1 MSFLD
6 KNSSEYLSARLTQK
20 GRNAIAKG
28 DFKISHFAIGDSE
41 YVYGG
46 FSGSLQSVFTPMDK
60 DSDIKYPLSYESG
73 SLPYGVPIT
82 GSTYT
87 VVTNQMG
94 SAGFISGSVIE
105 SLVVTGNITSLTGA
119 NTLTLTKPSSGV
131 TFSNAEYITLV
142 LGTLNTDTITGYS
155 NNLVYKILSISG
167 NTTTEILTLDRPTP
181 DFNSRGLT
189 GNFTVIANNANIEF
203 PTISDPSCL
212 PPIPDPSEQHDP
224 WTLSSTWGKK
234 PIGFASTDDEPWTFN
249 KSNITLGITYASGS
263 NHISTKE
270 FLGYHSNAGQYYTDS
285 TGTIIT
291 GTTFTNSF
299 GELIEIPSSEQ
310 DNIAIIHYSEV
321 GDLINDPDR
330 AFKYDDYISTDT
342 NFFEI
347 YIPYIDYHRNTG
359 TTIGAK
365 FYMGSAD
372 KYMVSKINPTKMS
385 ILYRDL
391 LDEQGIK
398 VGKIFVNNKVIV
410 FDDKELAAV
419 LDIKS
424 NRRYTLP
431 TPKLELTHSTDGS
444 YVLDG
449 TTGKTLYVS
458 YVFSYSTDTK
468 LNGLPCMN
476 YTKITLAQPTS
487 EGCAPLSSAPSN
499 VVVKFTG
506 STLFDALKPATSGL
520 KTGFVAN
527 EMYILAQITSNNS
540 LPSSNG
546 WKKIPVTLTLNGD
559 SLISPSSVTG
569 LTFTITNTNY
579 SGASSFTLSGHTGQ
593 SYSGATTQFGEEQ
606 PFAGSVK
613 LTRASRIEEMNFL
626 VNLPS
631 GKFATSQNPTYVS
644 GNPKVTEVALL
655 DSNKNALVI
664 AKTGSPISRSGTQV
678 FAVKLDF

>member
-28 DFKISHFAIGDSE
+28 DFKISYFAIGDSE

-46 FSGSLQSVFTPMDK
+46 FSGSAQSVFTPMDK

-82 GSTYT
+82 GSTYE
-87 VVTNQMG
+87 VITNQMG

-105 SLVVTGNITSLTGA
+105 SLLVTGSITSLTGT
-119 NTLTLTKPSSGV
+119 NTLTLTKPTGT
-131 TFSNAEYITLV
+131 TFNNAEYVTLA
-142 LGTLNTDTITGYS
+142 LGTLNSTLITGYS
-155 NNLVYKILSISG
+155 NNLVYKIVSISG

-189 GNFTVIANNANIEF
+189 GDFTVIANNANIEF
-203 PTISDPSCL
+203 PTVSDPSCL

-224 WTLSSTWGKK
+224 WTLSSTWSKK
-234 PIGFASTDDEPWTFN
+234 PIGFASTDDEAYVFT
-249 KSNITLGITYASGS
+249 GS
-263 NHISTKE
+263 NHMSTKE
-270 FLGYHSNAGQYYTDS
+270 FLGYNSVGGQYYTDA
-285 TGTIIT
+285 TGSLIT

-299 GELIEIPSSEQ
+299 GEQVEIPSSEQ

-330 AFKYDDYISTDT
+330 AFKYDDYISADT
-342 NFFEI
+342 SFFEI

-365 FYMGSAD
+365 FYMGSTE
-372 KYMVSKINPTKMS
+372 KYVVSNINPTKMS

-398 VGKIFVNNKVIV
+398 VGKIFVNHKIIV

-431 TPKLELTHSTDGS
+431 TPKLELTHSTDNS

-476 YTKITLAQPTS
+476 YAKITGNTA
-487 EGCAPLSSAPSN
+487 SN
-499 VVVKFTG
+499 VVVKFSGTT
-506 STLFDALKPATSGL
+506 SFDALKPATSGL

-527 EMYILAQITSNNS
+527 EMYVLAQITSNNS

-546 WKKIPVTLTLNGD
+546 WKKIPVSPTLNGD
-559 SLISPSSVTG
+559 GLISPSTVTG

-579 SGASSFTLSGHTGQ
+579 TAATNFTLSGHTGQ
-593 SYSGATTQFGEEQ
+593 SYSGATTQFGDEQ

-626 VNLPS
+626 VNLPA
-631 GKFATSQNPTYVS
+631 GKFATSLNPTYVS

-655 DSNKNALVI
+655 DANKTALVI
-664 AKTGSPISRSGTQV
+664 AKTGNPITRSGTQV

>member
-28 DFKISHFAIGDSE
+28 DFKISYFAIGDSE
-41 YVYGG
+41 YVYSG

-82 GSTYT
+82 GSTYE
-87 VVTNQMG
+87 VITNEMG
-94 SAGFISGSVIE
+94 SAGFITGSVIQ
-105 SLVVTGNITSLTGA
+105 SLSVTGSITSLTGT
-119 NTLTLTKPSSGV
+119 NTITLTKPTGV
-131 TFSNAEYITLV
+131 TFNNAEYITLV
-142 LGTLNTDTITGYS
+142 LGTLSGSTITGYS
-155 NNLVYKILSISG
+155 NNLTYKIVNISG
-167 NTTTEILTLDRPTP
+167 NTTTEVLTLDRPTP

-189 GNFTVIANNANIEF
+189 GNFTVIANNENIEF
-203 PTISDPSCL
+203 PNASDPSCL

-224 WTLSSTWGKK
+224 WTLSSVWGKK
-234 PIGFASTDDEPWTFN
+234 PIGFTSTDDDANLFT
-249 KSNITLGITYASGS
+249 GS

-270 FLGYHSNAGQYYTDS
+270 FLGYHSNSGQYYTDATS
-285 TGTIIT
+285 TVIT
-291 GTTFTNSF
+291 GTTFTNAF
-299 GELIEIPSSEQ
+299 GEQIEIPSSEQ
-310 DNIAIIHYSEV
+310 DNIAILHYSEV

-330 AFKYDDYISTDT
+330 SFKYDDYINPETS
-342 NFFEI
+342 FFEV

-365 FYMGSAD
+365 FHMGSTD
-372 KYMVSKINPTKMS
+372 KYVVSNINPTKMS

-391 LDEQGIK
+391 LDEQNIK
-398 VGKIFVNNKVIV
+398 VGKVFLNHKVIV
-410 FDDKELAAV
+410 FDDKEIAAT

-431 TPKLELTHSTDGS
+431 TPKLELTHSTDGT

-449 TTGKTLYVS
+449 TTGQTLYVS
-458 YVFSYSTDTK
+458 YIFSYSTDKK
-468 LNGLPCMN
+468 LNALPCMN
-476 YTKITLAQPTS
+476 YTKISLTKPATS
-487 EGCAPLSSAPSN
+487 DGCSPAVNPASN
-499 VVVKFTG
+499 VVVKFSG
-506 STLFDALKPATSGL
+506 STYFDSLQAGTAGL
-520 KTGFVAN
+520 KSGFVAN
-527 EMYILAQITSNNS
+527 EMYILAQKTTNT
-540 LPSSNG
+540 LPSPQG
-546 WKKIPVTLTLNGD
+546 WKKIPVTVTLNGD
-559 SLISPSSVTG
+559 GLISPSSVTG

-579 SGASSFTLSGHTGQ
+579 IAASNFVLSGHTNQ

-606 PFAGSVK
+606 PFAGSIK

-655 DSNKNALVI
+655 DSNKTALVI
-664 AKTGSPISRSGTQV
+664 AKTGNPIVRTGTQV

>member
-28 DFKISHFAIGDSE
+28 DFKISYFAIGDSE
-41 YVYGG
+41 YVYSG
-46 FSGSLQSVFTPMDK
+46 FSGSVQSVFTPMDK

-105 SLVVTGNITSLTGA
+105 SLVVTGNITSLTGT

-155 NNLVYKILSISG
+155 NSLVYKIVSISG

-181 DFNSRGLT
+181 DFNGRGLT

-234 PIGFASTDDEPWTFN
+234 PIGFASTDDEANVFT
-249 KSNITLGITYASGS
+249 GS

-285 TGTIIT
+285 TGTLIT

-299 GELIEIPSSEQ
+299 GELVEIPSSEQ
-310 DNIAIIHYSEV
+310 DNVAIIHYSEV

-330 AFKYDDYISTDT
+330 AFKYDDYISADT
-342 NFFEI
+342 SFFEV

-365 FYMGSAD
+365 FYMGSTE
-372 KYMVSKINPTKMS
+372 KYVVSKINPTKMS

-398 VGKIFVNNKVIV
+398 VGKVFVNHKVIV

-444 YVLDG
+444 YILDG

-476 YTKITLAQPTS
+476 YSKITLAQPTS
-487 EGCAPLSSAPSN
+487 DGCAPLSSAPSN

-506 STLFDALKPATSGL
+506 STSFDALKPATSGL

-527 EMYILAQITSNNS
+527 EMYVLAQITSNNS

-546 WKKIPVTLTLNGD
+546 WKKIPVSLSLNGD
-559 SLISPSSVTG
+559 SLISPATVTG

-579 SGASSFTLSGHTGQ
+579 SGASNFTLSGHTGQ
-593 SYSGATTQFGEEQ
+593 SYSGATTQFGDEQ

-655 DSNKNALVI
+655 DSNKTALVI
-664 AKTGSPISRSGTQV
+664 AKTGNPISRSGTQV

>member
-6 KNSSEYLSARLTQK
+6 KNNSEYLSARLTQK

-28 DFKISHFAIGDSE
+28 DFKISYFTVGDSE
-41 YVYGG
+41 YVYSG
-46 FSGSLQSVFTPMDK
+46 FVSSSQSVFTPLDK

-82 GSTYT
+82 GSTYE
-87 VVTNQMG
+87 VISNQMG
-94 SAGFISGSVIE
+94 EAGFISGSVIQ
-105 SLVVTGNITSLTGA
+105 SLAVTGNITSLTGT
-119 NTLTLTKPSSGV
+119 NTLTLTKPTDKS
-131 TFSNAEYITLV
+131 FSDAECITLV

-155 NNLVYKILSISG
+155 NNLTYKIVSISG

-189 GNFTVIANNANIEF
+189 GNFTVIANNVKIEF
-203 PTISDPSCL
+203 PTDSDPTCL
-212 PPIPDPSEQHDP
+212 PPIPSPEEQHDP
-224 WTLSSTWGKK
+224 WTLDSVWGKK
-234 PIGFASTDDEPWTFN
+234 PIGFTSTDDQPYVFT
-249 KSNITLGITYASGS
+249 GS

-270 FLGYHSNAGQYYTDS
+270 FLGYHSNGGQYFTDI
-285 TGTIIT
+285 TGSLIT
-291 GTTFTNSF
+291 GTTYVNAF
-299 GELIEIPSSEQ
+299 GEEVEIPSSEQ
-310 DNIAIIHYSEV
+310 DNIALLHYSEM

-330 AFKYDDYISTDT
+330 AFKYDDYIGTDS
-342 NFFEI
+342 FEI

-365 FYMGSAD
+365 FHIGSSD
-372 KYMVSKINPTKMS
+372 KFVVSKINPNKMS

-398 VGKIFVNNKVIV
+398 VGKVFLNNKVIV
-410 FDDKELAAV
+410 FDDKEIAAT

-424 NRRYTLP
+424 NRKYTLP

-449 TTGKTLYVS
+449 TTGQTLYVS
-458 YVFSYSTDTK
+458 YVFSYSTDIK

-476 YTKITLAQPTS
+476 YTKITGTT
-487 EGCAPLSSAPSN
+487 PSN
-499 VVVKFTG
+499 VVVRFTG
-506 STLFDALKPATSGL
+506 STSFDALKPSLSGL
-520 KTGFVAN
+520 KSGFTAN
-527 EMYILAQITSNNS
+527 EMYVLAQRTTNS
-540 LPSSNG
+540 LPSPSA
-546 WKKIPVTLTLNGD
+546 WKKIPVSITLNGD
-559 SLISPSSVTG
+559 SLISPASVTG
-569 LTFTITNTNY
+569 LTFTINNTNY
-579 SGASSFTLSGHTGQ
+579 TAASNFVLSGHTGQ
-593 SYSGATTQFGEEQ
+593 SYSGVTTQFGNEQ

-613 LTRASRIEEMNFL
+613 LTRESRIEEMNFL

-655 DSNKNALVI
+655 DSNKTALVI
-664 AKTGSPISRSGTQV
+664 AKTANPVTRVGTQV
-678 FAVKLDF
+678 FSVKLDF

>member
-28 DFKISHFAIGDSE
+28 DFKISYFAIGDSE
-41 YVYGG
+41 YVYSG

-94 SAGFISGSVIE
+94 SAGFISGSVIQ
-105 SLVVTGNITSLTGA
+105 SLSVTGSITSLTGT
-119 NTLTLTKPSSGV
+119 NSITLTKPTGV
-131 TFSNAEYITLV
+131 TFNNAEYITLV
-142 LGTLNTDTITGYS
+142 LGTLSGSTITGYS
-155 NNLVYKILSISG
+155 NNLTYKIVNISG
-167 NTTTEILTLDRPTP
+167 NTTTEVLTLDRPTP

-189 GNFTVIANNANIEF
+189 GNFTAIANNENIEF
-203 PTISDPSCL
+203 PNVSNSSCL

-224 WTLSSTWGKK
+224 WTLSSVWSKK
-234 PIGFASTDDEPWTFN
+234 PIGFASTDDDANLFT
-249 KSNITLGITYASGS
+249 GS
-263 NHISTKE
+263 DHISTKE
-270 FLGYHSNAGQYYTDS
+270 FLGYHSNSGQYYTDATS
-285 TGTIIT
+285 TVIT

-299 GELIEIPSSEQ
+299 GEQIEIPSSEQ
-310 DNIAIIHYSEV
+310 DNIAILHYSEV

-330 AFKYDDYISTDT
+330 AFKYDDYINPETS
-342 NFFEI
+342 FFEV

-365 FYMGSAD
+365 FHMGSID
-372 KYMVSKINPTKMS
+372 KYVVSNINPTKMS

-391 LDEQGIK
+391 LDEQNIK
-398 VGKIFVNNKVIV
+398 VGKVFLNHKVIV
-410 FDDKELAAV
+410 FDDKEIAAT

-449 TTGKTLYVS
+449 TTGQTLYVS
-458 YVFSYSTDTK
+458 YLFSYSTDKK
-468 LNGLPCMN
+468 LNALPCMN
-476 YTKITLAQPTS
+476 YTKITGNTS
-487 EGCAPLSSAPSN
+487 SN
-499 VVVKFTG
+499 VVVKFSG
-506 STLFDALKPATSGL
+506 STYFDSLQAGVAGL
-520 KTGFVAN
+520 KNGFVAN
-527 EMYILAQITSNNS
+527 EMYILAQKTTNS
-540 LPSSNG
+540 LPLSQG
-546 WKKIPVTLTLNGD
+546 WKKIPVTVTLNGD
-559 SLISPSSVTG
+559 GLISPASVTG

-579 SGASSFTLSGHTGQ
+579 NAASNFVLSGHTNQ
-593 SYSGATTQFGEEQ
+593 SYSGATTQFGDEQ
-606 PFAGSVK
+606 SFAGSIK

-631 GKFATSQNPTYVS
+631 GKFSTSQNPTYVS

-655 DSNKNALVI
+655 DANKTALVI
-664 AKTGSPISRSGTQV
+664 AKTGNPINRTGTQV

>member
-6 KNSSEYLSARLTQK
+6 KNNSEYLSARLTQK

-28 DFKISHFAIGDSE
+28 DFKISYFTVGDSE
-41 YVYGG
+41 YVYSG
-46 FSGSLQSVFTPMDK
+46 FVSSSQSVFTPLDK

-82 GSTYT
+82 GSTYE
-87 VVTNQMG
+87 VISNQMG
-94 SAGFISGSVIE
+94 EAGFISGSVIQ
-105 SLVVTGNITSLTGA
+105 SLAVTGNITSLTGT
-119 NTLTLTKPSSGV
+119 NTLTLTKPTDKS
-131 TFSNAEYITLV
+131 FSDAECVTLV

-155 NNLVYKILSISG
+155 NNLTYKIVSISG

-189 GNFTVIANNANIEF
+189 GNFTVIANNVKIEF
-203 PTISDPSCL
+203 PTDSDPTCL
-212 PPIPDPSEQHDP
+212 PPIPSPEEQHDP
-224 WTLSSTWGKK
+224 WTLDSVWGKK
-234 PIGFASTDDEPWTFN
+234 PIGFTSTDDQPYVFT
-249 KSNITLGITYASGS
+249 GS

-270 FLGYHSNAGQYYTDS
+270 FLGYHSNGGQYFTDI
-285 TGTIIT
+285 TGSLIT
-291 GTTFTNSF
+291 GTTYVNAF
-299 GELIEIPSSEQ
+299 GEEVEIPSSEQ
-310 DNIAIIHYSEV
+310 DNIALLHYSKM

-330 AFKYDDYISTDT
+330 AFKYDDYIGTDS
-342 NFFEI
+342 FEI

-365 FYMGSAD
+365 FHIGSSD
-372 KYMVSKINPTKMS
+372 KFVVSKINPNKMS

-398 VGKIFVNNKVIV
+398 VGKVFLNNKVIV
-410 FDDKELAAV
+410 FDDKEIAAT

-424 NRRYTLP
+424 NRKYTLP

-449 TTGKTLYVS
+449 TTGQTLYVS
-458 YVFSYSTDTK
+458 YVFSYSTDIK

-476 YTKITLAQPTS
+476 YNKITCTT
-487 EGCAPLSSAPSN
+487 PSN
-499 VVVKFTG
+499 VVVRFTG
-506 STLFDALKPATSGL
+506 STSFDALKPSLSGL
-520 KTGFVAN
+520 KSGFTAN
-527 EMYILAQITSNNS
+527 EMYVLAQRTTNS
-540 LPSSNG
+540 LPSPSA
-546 WKKIPVTLTLNGD
+546 WKKIPVSITLNGD

-569 LTFTITNTNY
+569 LTFTINNTNY
-579 SGASSFTLSGHTGQ
+579 TAASNFVLSGHTGQ
-593 SYSGATTQFGEEQ
+593 SYSGVTTQFGNEQ

-613 LTRASRIEEMNFL
+613 LTRESRIEEMNFL

-655 DSNKNALVI
+655 DSNKTALVI
-664 AKTGSPISRSGTQV
+664 AKTANPVTRVGTQV
-678 FAVKLDF
+678 FSVKLDF